1 MLGIRWIL
9 VGLSLALSIALIAR
23 GDVLIGGL
31 LGALAVARMA
41 MFLRI
46 QQRRE
51 QFRRQRGQGGR
62 RGQNGRPPRGRWQ
75 DGR

>member
-1 MLGIRWIL
+1 MKALMFAMRWVLI
-9 VGLSLALSIALIAR
+9 GLSLALSIALIAR

-31 LGALAVARMA
+31 LAALAVGRMA
-41 MFLRI
+41 VFMRM

-51 QFRRQRGQGGR
+51 QFRAR
-62 RGQNGRPPRGRWQ
+62 RGPNGRPRRGRWQ